1 MGTKTEEETFL
12 AKSTIPTL
20 PKTTTKHRMK
30 LRRELQMK
38 KTKKMKKMTKWVTC
52 SKRAMKMIAKTRK
65 KNMIPRMMKEMAT
78 IMMMMTLMKRVM
90 IS

>member
-1 MGTKTEEETFL
+1 
-12 AKSTIPTL
+12 
-20 PKTTTKHRMK
+20 MK

-52 SKRAMKMIAKTRK
+52 SKRAMKTIAKMRK

-90 IS
+90 ISWMRRKMT